1 MGAGPPTNQITNQ
14 EDKFIKTAI
23 IYCSRHQGNTKKL
36 IDAITSQYPVELF
49 NVNELKDNIDWAAY
63 DVVGIASGVFM
74 EKFYKPILK
83 YAERFMPNGQRI
95 FILFTSGAP
104 GAARFKK
111 LQEIADAKNAHILGV
126 YGCRGYY
133 NFFPVSLVG
142 GRRQGHPNQEEI
154 SGAVTFYADLCRQFA
169 ENDFHYQQIIHTKI

>member
-1 MGAGPPTNQITNQ
+1 MPSSHDGKDVQY
-14 EDKFIKTAI
+14 FV
-23 IYCSRHQGNTKKL
+23 KKIGSAVRSL
-36 IDAITSQYPVELF
+36 MQLRKNFSVLP
-49 NVNELKDNIDWAAY
+49 
-63 DVVGIASGVFM
+63 
-74 EKFYKPILK
+74 
-83 YAERFMPNGQRI
+83 
-95 FILFTSGAP
+95 SGAP

>member
-14 EDKFIKTAI
+14 EDIFIKTAI

-36 IDAITSQYPVELF
+36 IDAIASQYPVELF

-126 YGCRGYY
+126 YGCRGY
-133 NFFPVSLVG
+133 
-142 GRRQGHPNQEEI
+142 
-154 SGAVTFYADLCRQFA
+154 
-169 ENDFHYQQIIHTKI
+169 

>member
-1 MGAGPPTNQITNQ
+1 M
-14 EDKFIKTAI
+14 
-23 IYCSRHQGNTKKL
+23 R
-36 IDAITSQYPVELF
+36 ELGGG
-49 NVNELKDNIDWAAY
+49 DIDWAAY

-83 YAERFMPNGQRI
+83 FAERRLPQEQKI
-95 FILFTSGAP
+95 FLLFTSGAP

-111 LQEIADAKNAHILGV
+111 MQEISDAKNAHILGV

-142 GRRQGHPNQEEI
+142 GRRQGHPNAEEI
-154 SGAVTFYADLCRQFA
+154 NGAVAFYEDLCQQFA
-169 ENDFHYQQIIHTKI
+169 TNTFQYQQIIHTKI

>member
-49 NVNELKDNIDWAAY
+49 NVNELKTISTGPPMTLLALRLVSLWKNFINRY
-63 DVVGIASGVFM
+63 
-74 EKFYKPILK
+74 LK

-111 LQEIADAKNAHILGV
+111 TSRNCRRKKCSHSWRLRLPGILQLFSRFLGWRPPTRPSQS
-126 YGCRGYY
+126 RG
-133 NFFPVSLVG
+133 NQ
-142 GRRQGHPNQEEI
+142 RRCY
-154 SGAVTFYADLCRQFA
+154 FLR
-169 ENDFHYQQIIHTKI
+169 